1 MIAFRHTGAVAAA
14 LAMAVL
20 CLGLGTTPAQ
30 SAATA
35 AQSGDQ
41 PVNVELNEGR
51 LLRLSSAANSV
62 FIANDEVADVAVK
75 SPRLV
80 YVFGKKTGETTLYAV
95 DRADRLIAS
104 IRIVVEHNLSR
115 LNNALSSLVPNGDV
129 KAVSLDGA
137 IVLTGTVT
145 ESVDAE
151 NARRLAV
158 RFIDPDKEE
167 VINRIAVLASNQV
180 NLRVRIAEVERSV
193 IKQFGF
199 NWEAAIQ
206 TSSFILGVAA
216 GGTDVPILTPPVPGF
231 TVDPGSEHIFGGG
244 RIGNYDI
251 NGLVDALAQ
260 DNLVAVLA
268 EPTLTAM
275 SGETASFLAGGEFPI
290 PFVDEDDRIVIRFK
304 EFGVSLAFT
313 PTTLSGN
320 RISMRVRPEV
330 SQLSNQGAIQL
341 DGFTIPGIR
350 TRRAETTVELG
361 SGQSFAI
368 AGLLRDN
375 SQESIRGLPILQ
387 EVPVLGELF
396 KSDRFQRD
404 ETELLIIVT
413 PYLVQPTNQRIPLPT
428 DPYTANPE
436 LGGTQGNLA
445 AASRSGP
452 RTVPLGAGSPLA
464 QNPKMRGEFIVE

>member
-1 MIAFRHTGAVAAA
+1 MIAFRHIGAVTAA
-14 LAMAVL
+14 LAMAAL
-20 CLGLGTTPAQ
+20 LLGFGITPAQ

-35 AQSGDQ
+35 AQSGEQ
-41 PVNVELNEGR
+41 PVSVELNEGR
-51 LLRLSSAANSV
+51 LIRLSGAANSV

-129 KAVSLDGA
+129 KAVSIDGA
-137 IVLTGTVT
+137 IVLTGSVT

-158 RFIDPDKEE
+158 RFIDSENEE

-180 NLRVRIAEVERSV
+180 NLRVRITEVERSV
-193 IKQFGF
+193 IKRFGF
-199 NWEAAIQ
+199 NWEAAIE
-206 TSSFILGVAA
+206 TSSFILGVTA

-231 TVDPGSEHIFGGG
+231 TYDPSTEHLFGGG

-330 SQLSNQGAIQL
+330 SQLSNQGSIQL

-375 SQESIRGLPILQ
+375 SQESIRGFPMLQ
-387 EVPVLGELF
+387 ELPVLGELF

-428 DPYTANPE
+428 DPYTANPQ
-436 LGGTQGNLA
+436 LRGTPGNLA

-452 RTVPLGAGSPLA
+452 RTVPLGADSPLA